1 MTELVL
7 SFGELTA
14 DRQAFAGGKGGT
26 LARLYQANY
35 PVPDGFVIL
44 PAAFHDDL
52 LSPEA
57 WAQVHAQLK
66 RLRRSDGRVTFAVRS
81 SAPSEDSALASFAG
95 EFETILDV
103 RTDDEIRDAIR
114 KVRRSRWSERVQ
126 AYSEAKGI
134 DTAQEIA
141 VVVQQ
146 LVQPDFSGV
155 LFTADPVTG
164 DHNTMTGN
172 FVRGLGD
179 RLVSGEADAQ
189 AFSLQQPKG
198 AYNGPPALQPY
209 ASELHRMASR
219 LQKDLNGPQDIEW
232 AIAGTRL
239 YVLQSRPITTLA
251 AYDATTGEWNESRT
265 GDRLWLDNGGIY
277 PEVMTPS
284 SVSIWAQWFQQGSI
298 GGEYMLAFVSN
309 RLYLNYSFSYWLMR
323 RLGKSHEDVV
333 VMLETRTGPLP
344 EGVDIPIHHISLLG
358 FVREL
363 LPKMIAGL
371 SKQRRIKANYER
383 IIDTAVD
390 RCEHVE
396 QEIQQAQ
403 TGAEL
408 VAMWHQG
415 VMPLFDELIHLLD
428 GNNDDYFN
436 PFEALLRSLK
446 QVVDTDEAKALLA
459 ALSGGSGAELA
470 TMGAMTDLAKVE
482 NGEMSREAYTRL
494 YGHRHPNENEIAV
507 PRPKEDPQWLEK
519 RLEDHRRSTVDVE
532 KLMDKADAR
541 FEAAWS
547 DFQRQYPRQARRVR
561 GYIDNFNTALH
572 KRESIRV
579 EVTRSIGVMRH
590 WYLRA
595 GELLGLGDDIFFLT
609 VQEVLDLLRDGKSA
623 IAHYIRTRREHY
635 RKLTVLPPYPAVIR
649 GRFEPLQWAADPHRR
664 TDYYDARAPLP
675 EIVHSTDTV
684 TGVAG
689 SAGRIEGIV
698 RFLGSVDDGRNLLPG
713 EILLASTTNVGW
725 TPLFPK
731 AAAVVTDIGAALSHA
746 AIVARELGIPAVV
759 GCGNATM
766 RLKSGDRVLVDGS
779 HGVVQILQRAAG

>member
-1 MTELVL
+1 MTEMVL
-7 SFGELTA
+7 SFQQLTA
-14 DRQAFAGGKGGT
+14 DRQLSAGGKGGT
-26 LARLYQANY
+26 LAQLFQANY

-44 PAAFHDDL
+44 PSAFRDDQI
-52 LSPEA
+52 SPEA
-57 WAQVHAQLK
+57 WAQVCAQLE
-66 RLRRSDGRVTFAVRS
+66 RLREGDGRLTFAVRS
-81 SAPSEDSALASFAG
+81 SALSEDSALASFAG
-95 EFETILDV
+95 EFETVLDV

-114 KVRRSRWSERVQ
+114 EVRRSRWNERVQ
-126 AYSEAKGI
+126 AYSKAKGI
-134 DTAQEIA
+134 DTAHEIA

-164 DHNTMTGN
+164 DRNTMTGN
-172 FVRGLGD
+172 FIRGLGD

-189 AFSLQQPKG
+189 AFSLQKPKG
-198 AYNGPPALQPY
+198 AYKGPPELQPY
-209 ASELHRMASR
+209 ASKLHRIAIR
-219 LQKDLNGPQDIEW
+219 LEKDMDGPQDIEW
-232 AIAGTRL
+232 AIAEGRVYL
-239 YVLQSRPITTLA
+239 LQSRPITTLA
-251 AYDATTGEWNESRT
+251 AYDPITGEWNESRT

-298 GGEYMLAFVSN
+298 GGEYMLAFVGN

-323 RLGKSHEDVV
+323 RLGKSHEDVT

-344 EGVDIPIHHISLLG
+344 DGVDVPVHHISLLG

-390 RCEHVE
+390 RCEQVE
-396 QEIQQAQ
+396 QKIQQAQ
-403 TGAEL
+403 AGAEL
-408 VAMWHQG
+408 VAIWRQD
-415 VMPLFDELIHLLD
+415 VMLLFDELIHLLD

-459 ALSGGSGAELA
+459 ALSGGAGAELA

-482 NGEMSREAYTRL
+482 NGEISREEYTRL

-507 PRPKEDPQWLEK
+507 PRPKEDPEWLEK
-519 RLEDHRRSTVDVE
+519 RLEDHRRSPVDVE
-532 KLMDKADAR
+532 KLMDRADAR

-547 DFQRQYPRQARRVR
+547 EFRKQYPKQAQRVR

-579 EVTRSIGVMRH
+579 EVTRSIGVMRR

-595 GELLGLGDDIFFLT
+595 SELLGMGDDIFFLA
-609 VQEVLDLLRDGKSA
+609 VQEVLDLLRGDESA
-623 IAHYIRTRREHY
+623 TAYIHTRREHY
-635 RKLTVLPPYPAVIR
+635 RKLTALPPYPVVIR

-675 EIVHSTDTV
+675 EMVHSTDTV

-689 SAGRIEGIV
+689 SAGRVEGIV
-698 RFLGSVDDGRNLLPG
+698 RFLGSVEDGSELLPG

-759 GCGNATM
+759 GCGDATM

-779 HGVVQILQRAAG
+779 HGAVQILQRAAG

>member
-1 MTELVL
+1 MTEMVL
-7 SFGELTA
+7 SFQQLTA
-14 DRQAFAGGKGGT
+14 DRQLSAGGKGGT
-26 LARLYQANY
+26 LAQLFQANY

-44 PAAFHDDL
+44 PSAFRDDQI
-52 LSPEA
+52 SPEA
-57 WAQVHAQLK
+57 WAQVCAQLE
-66 RLRRSDGRVTFAVRS
+66 RLREGDGRLTFAVRS
-81 SAPSEDSALASFAG
+81 SALSEDSALASFAG
-95 EFETILDV
+95 EFETVLDV

-114 KVRRSRWSERVQ
+114 EVRRSRWNERVQ
-126 AYSEAKGI
+126 AYSKAKGI
-134 DTAQEIA
+134 DTAHEIA

-164 DHNTMTGN
+164 DRNTMTGN
-172 FVRGLGD
+172 FIRGLGD

-189 AFSLQQPKG
+189 AFSLQKPKG
-198 AYNGPPALQPY
+198 AYKGPPELQPY
-209 ASELHRMASR
+209 ASKLHRIAIR
-219 LQKDLNGPQDIEW
+219 LEKDMDGPQDIEW
-232 AIAGTRL
+232 AIAEGRVYL
-239 YVLQSRPITTLA
+239 LQSRPITTLA
-251 AYDATTGEWNESRT
+251 AYDPITGEWNESRT

-298 GGEYMLAFVSN
+298 GGEYMLAFVGN

-323 RLGKSHEDVV
+323 RLGKSHEDVT

-344 EGVDIPIHHISLLG
+344 DGVDVPVHHISLLG

-390 RCEHVE
+390 RCEQVE
-396 QEIQQAQ
+396 QKIQQAQ
-403 TGAEL
+403 AGAEL
-408 VAMWHQG
+408 VAIWRQD
-415 VMPLFDELIHLLD
+415 VMLLFDELIHLLD

-459 ALSGGSGAELA
+459 ALSGGAGAELA

-482 NGEMSREAYTRL
+482 NGEISREEYTRL

-507 PRPKEDPQWLEK
+507 PRPKEDPEWLEK
-519 RLEDHRRSTVDVE
+519 RLEDHRRSPVDVE
-532 KLMDKADAR
+532 KLMDRADAR

-547 DFQRQYPRQARRVR
+547 EFRKQYPKQAQRVR

-595 GELLGLGDDIFFLT
+595 SELLGMGDDIFFLA
-609 VQEVLDLLRDGKSA
+609 VQEVLDLLRGDESA
-623 IAHYIRTRREHY
+623 TAYIHTRREHY
-635 RKLTVLPPYPAVIR
+635 RKLTALPPYPVVIR

-675 EIVHSTDTV
+675 EMVHSTDTV

-689 SAGRIEGIV
+689 SAGRVEGIV
-698 RFLGSVDDGRNLLPG
+698 RFLGSVEDGSELLPG

-759 GCGNATM
+759 GCGDATM

-779 HGVVQILQRAAG
+779 HGAVQILQRAAG

>member
-1 MTELVL
+1 MTEMVL
-7 SFGELTA
+7 SFQQLTA
-14 DRQAFAGGKGGT
+14 DRQLSAGGKGGT
-26 LARLYQANY
+26 LAQLFQANY

-44 PAAFHDDL
+44 PSAFRDDQI
-52 LSPEA
+52 SPEA
-57 WAQVHAQLK
+57 WAQVCAQLE
-66 RLRRSDGRVTFAVRS
+66 RLREGDGRLTFAVRS
-81 SAPSEDSALASFAG
+81 SALSEDSALASFAG
-95 EFETILDV
+95 EFETVLDV

-114 KVRRSRWSERVQ
+114 EVRRSRWNERVQ
-126 AYSEAKGI
+126 AYSKAKGI
-134 DTAQEIA
+134 DTAHEIA

-164 DHNTMTGN
+164 DRNTMTGN
-172 FVRGLGD
+172 FIRGLGD
-179 RLVSGEADAQ
+179 RLVAGEADAQ
-189 AFSLQQPKG
+189 AFSLQKPKG
-198 AYNGPPALQPY
+198 AYKGPPELQPY
-209 ASELHRMASR
+209 ASKLHRIAIR
-219 LQKDLNGPQDIEW
+219 LEKDMDGPQDIEW
-232 AIAGTRL
+232 AIAEGRVYL
-239 YVLQSRPITTLA
+239 LQSRPITTLA
-251 AYDATTGEWNESRT
+251 AYDPITGEWNESRT

-298 GGEYMLAFVSN
+298 GGEYMLAFVGN

-323 RLGKSHEDVV
+323 RLGKSHEDVT

-344 EGVDIPIHHISLLG
+344 DGVDVPVHHISLLG

-390 RCEHVE
+390 RCEQVE
-396 QEIQQAQ
+396 QKIQQAQ
-403 TGAEL
+403 AGAEL
-408 VAMWHQG
+408 VAIWRQD
-415 VMPLFDELIHLLD
+415 VMLLFDELIHLLD

-459 ALSGGSGAELA
+459 ALSGGAGAELA

-482 NGEMSREAYTRL
+482 NGEISREEYTRL

-507 PRPKEDPQWLEK
+507 PRPKEDPEWLEK
-519 RLEDHRRSTVDVE
+519 RLEDHRRSPVDVE
-532 KLMDKADAR
+532 KLMDRADAR

-547 DFQRQYPRQARRVR
+547 EFRKQYPKQAQRVR

-595 GELLGLGDDIFFLT
+595 SELLGMGDDIFFLA
-609 VQEVLDLLRDGKSA
+609 VQEVLDLLRGDESA
-623 IAHYIRTRREHY
+623 TAYIHTRREHY
-635 RKLTVLPPYPAVIR
+635 RKLTALPPYPVVIR

-675 EIVHSTDTV
+675 EMVHSTDTV

-689 SAGRIEGIV
+689 SAGRVEGIV
-698 RFLGSVDDGRNLLPG
+698 RFLGSVEDGSELLPG

-759 GCGNATM
+759 GCGDATM

-779 HGVVQILQRAAG
+779 HGAVQILQRAAG